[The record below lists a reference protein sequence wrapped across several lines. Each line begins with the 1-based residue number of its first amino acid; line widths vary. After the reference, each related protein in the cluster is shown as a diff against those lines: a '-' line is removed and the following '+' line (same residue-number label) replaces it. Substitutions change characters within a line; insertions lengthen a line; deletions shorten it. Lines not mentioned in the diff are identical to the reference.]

1 MQSIG
6 KTCFTAMF
14 ALLATMS
21 ATASAAAPSTQ
32 APTTAEVLSHSRPSD
47 WRTPNAVDLLI
58 LTLDDDGARVVMELA
73 PAFAPNH
80 AENLRALAREHYFDG
95 LAIMRVQEN
104 YVVQWGDP
112 DGDKREIKTAKRTLP
127 GEFFRSAS
135 GLNFD
140 ALPDADVYAPEV
152 GYVDGFPAARD
163 RQRGQA
169 WLAHCYAALGV
180 GRAMGADSGGGTE
193 LYVVIGHAPR
203 HLDRNITLAGRV
215 LQGMEH
221 LSALPRGTG
230 TLGFYEKPEQY
241 VKIRSLRLAADLPE
255 SERVALQVLRTDT
268 PTWKAYVE
276 TRRFRRDAWFIE
288 PTGHADVC
296 NVGVPVRAAP

>member
-1 MQSIG
+1 MQTIG
-6 KTCFTAMF
+6 KTCLAVFLPLTLALVAATSTA
-14 ALLATMS
+14 ADNS
-21 ATASAAAPSTQ
+21 KS
-32 APTTAEVLSHSRPSD
+32 PTTSDVIEHSKASD

-58 LTLDDDGARVVMELA
+58 LTLDNGARVVMELA
-73 PAFAPNH
+73 PAFAPKH

-112 DGDKREIKTAKRTLP
+112 EGDKREIKTAKRNLP
-127 GEFFRSAS
+127 GEFFRSTND
-135 GLNFD
+135 LNFS

-163 RQRGQA
+163 PKRKQA
-169 WLAHCYAALGV
+169 WLTHCYAALGV

-221 LSALPRGTG
+221 LSVLPRGTG
-230 TLGFYEKPEQY
+230 ALGFYEQPEQY

-255 SERVALQVLRTDT
+255 AERIPLQVLRTDT
-268 PTWKAYVE
+268 ATWKAYVD
-276 TRRFRRDAWFIE
+276 TRRFRRDPWFIE

-296 NVGVPVRAAP
+296 NVGVPVRTP